1 MAIKGKRRRGKTALD
16 GDTLARLDRLVSHA
30 QARNDALA
38 ARVAV
43 LEQKTSLLQGM
54 LDEALFPSPLVDF
67 YDVDMLTGEARP
79 LVVWE
84 RGA

>member
-1 MAIKGKRRRGKTALD
+1 MAIKGKRRRGKTA
-16 GDTLARLDRLVSHA
+16 
-30 QARNDALA
+30 
-38 ARVAV
+38 
-43 LEQKTSLLQGM
+43 